1 LMSAQALAV
10 DAEAPSL
17 YGLVAEFETADE
29 ILAAAKAVNRAGHR
43 NMEAYTPFAVE
54 GLDAAV
60 GHTQTRLGFVTLL
73 AGAAGAVLGFGMQ
86 WYANVLFYPL
96 NIGGRP
102 LNSWPNF
109 IIITV
114 DISVLVAAVP
124 SVIFLFQ

>member
-1 LMSAQALAV
+1 MSAQALAV

-43 NMEAYTPFAVE
+43 NMEAYTPIAVE

-73 AGAAGAVLGFGMQ
+73 AGAAGAVLGF
-86 WYANVLFYPL
+86 
-96 NIGGRP
+96 
-102 LNSWPNF
+102 
-109 IIITV
+109 
-114 DISVLVAAVP
+114 
-124 SVIFLFQ
+124 